1 MMHTPYNSQHIPP
14 QAPGNQQ
21 GFWSQMAR
29 KGVHFPFTRN
39 NHHVPEK
46 VLLSRKPSELKTLN
60 PSEGGYNER
69 QIRDITFPWW
79 GLVYF
84 YAVTFAKGI
93 ALYIMP
99 LFFLIAG
106 GMNLSSKAIQSD
118 FNQIYLVLGCI
129 LVVCLL
135 IWWSFSF
142 FNGKLPIKTLFSLSR
157 ETGMIT
163 LYGFGNKVRFS
174 HPFVEFDCYLTTAPT
189 PQGFINYHMFLVHR
203 YNGYKHGVPI
213 GRFINGS
220 RDLDEYKRLWNM
232 IQAYMDVSQPLPDIP
247 MNEPFRHKDSTTIA
261 YDKAHHRK
269 PDFWLSMD
277 DEEFEQAVVKIV
289 KKQNTEPPLGEVIPI
304 ITTASTET
312 RSNTT
317 SV

>member
-1 MMHTPYNSQHIPP
+1 
-14 QAPGNQQ
+14 
-21 GFWSQMAR
+21 
-29 KGVHFPFTRN
+29 
-39 NHHVPEK
+39 
-46 VLLSRKPSELKTLN
+46 VLRSRKPSELRTLD

-69 QIRDITFPWW
+69 QIRDITLPWW

-84 YAVTFAKGI
+84 YAVTFGKFI
-93 ALYIMP
+93 ALYMMP
-99 LFFLIAG
+99 LFFLVAG
-106 GMNLSSKAIQSD
+106 VMNLVDSSGQD
-118 FNQIYLVLGCI
+118 EYNQIYLGMACI

-157 ETGMIT
+157 ETGMVT
-163 LYGFGNKVRFS
+163 LHGFGNKVRFS
-174 HPFVEFDCYLTTAPT
+174 HPFVEFDCYLTTSPT
-189 PQGFINYHMFLVHR
+189 PQGFINYQLFLVHR

-247 MNEPFRHKDSTTIA
+247 MNEPFRHKDSATVA

-269 PDFWLSMD
+269 PDFWFSMD
-277 DEEFEQAVVKIV
+277 DEAFEQAVTKIV
-289 KKQNTEPPLGEVIPI
+289 EKQNSEPPLGEVIPI
-304 ITTASTET
+304 PTTDSIATTPNTASA
-312 RSNTT
+312 
-317 SV
+317 